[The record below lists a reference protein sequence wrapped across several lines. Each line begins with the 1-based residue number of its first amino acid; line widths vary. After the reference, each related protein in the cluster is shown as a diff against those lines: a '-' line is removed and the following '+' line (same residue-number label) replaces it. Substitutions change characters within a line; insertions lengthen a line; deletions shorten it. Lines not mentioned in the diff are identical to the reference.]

1 MEQEV
6 IAHIG
11 DGYMYNLAVHGNIS
25 SSSLAVSREKIWG
38 NIKNLQDGKRF
49 TTESF
54 EADVSNVSSISVRA
68 VADPV
73 MLGVGVVVLTA
84 GTPLSLLPLIMGG
97 GIAGLFAT
105 LIPVLLIGICIC
117 LNAKSQAL
125 AINVQGREYIA
136 VSDAGAGELNEF
148 ITTVREVSS
157 EARKRFAEARTNPV
171 IVQQGASLKQ
181 KLEELNE
188 LRTSGLISEDEFNEE
203 RKTIMENF

>member
-68 VADPV
+68 VADPM
-73 MLGVGVVVLTA
+73 MLGV
-84 GTPLSLLPLIMGG
+84 
-97 GIAGLFAT
+97 
-105 LIPVLLIGICIC
+105 
-117 LNAKSQAL
+117 
-125 AINVQGREYIA
+125 
-136 VSDAGAGELNEF
+136 
-148 ITTVREVSS
+148 
-157 EARKRFAEARTNPV
+157 
-171 IVQQGASLKQ
+171 
-181 KLEELNE
+181 
-188 LRTSGLISEDEFNEE
+188 
-203 RKTIMENF
+203 